1 MPHLQ
6 PLTTAFAFA
15 LLALIPL
22 CASTTW
28 NSDNATAPFE
38 IDVIFPRN
46 ETYRPAGVFPISLAV
61 QNFTSLRA
69 VGNFTFLWHIMP
81 YSHGWVPGGITW
93 DEGKFEAKNPPDD
106 NDTVVFVAN
115 TNVTEWIHQKDQGDR
130 FRLQWHLEW
139 DFRDGCDYKGK
150 GSYVFG
156 GIMFSIETEWEAER
170 SPDGKGIGKK
180 PNVLDV
186 PECPVLGSVVL
197 LQNSTGICS
206 SLLDMGNNTAEGTP
220 CAVTVDKALASS
232 ISSQAASSAT
242 SAFLAT
248 ASPTQEPEPTETN
261 AAPLSS
267 PKSSTFI
274 LLGVMSMLCALA

>member
-6 PLTTAFAFA
+6 PLTTAFAVA

-28 NSDNATAPFE
+28 NSDSATAPFE

-46 ETYRPAGVFPISLAV
+46 ETYKPAGVFPISVAV
-61 QNFTSLRA
+61 QNFTALRA
-69 VGNFTFLWHIMP
+69 VGNFSFLWHIMP

-93 DEGKFEAKNPPDD
+93 DEGEFEAKDSPDD
-106 NDTVVFVAN
+106 NDTIVFVAN
-115 TNVTEWIHQKDQGDR
+115 TNVTEWIHQKDRGDR

-139 DFRDGCDYKGK
+139 DFRDEYDCRK
-150 GSYVFG
+150 SYVFG
-156 GIMFSIETEWEAER
+156 GIMFSIETEWEAKI

-197 LQNSTGICS
+197 LQNNTDICS
-206 SLLDMGNNTAEGTP
+206 SVLDMGNNTAEGTP
-220 CAVTVDKALASS
+220 CAVTVDKALASR

-242 SAFLAT
+242 SAYLAT
-248 ASPTQEPEPTETN
+248 ASPTQAPEPTETN
-261 AAPLSS
+261 TAPLSS
-267 PKSSTFI
+267 PGSSKFI
-274 LLGVMSMLCALA
+274 LLALMSILCSLA

>member
-6 PLTTAFAFA
+6 PLTTAFAVG
-15 LLALIPL
+15 LLALTPL
-22 CASTTW
+22 CASAAW
-28 NSDNATAPFE
+28 NSDSATAPFE

-46 ETYRPAGVFPISLAV
+46 ETYRAAGVFPISLAV
-61 QNFTSLRA
+61 QNYTALRA
-69 VGNFTFLWHIMP
+69 AGNFFLSWHIMP
-81 YSHGWVPGGITW
+81 YSYGRIPGGITW
-93 DEGKFEAKNPPDD
+93 DEGDFKTNNSPDD

-115 TNVTEWIHQKDQGDR
+115 TNVTEWIHQKDQDDR

-139 DFRDGCDYKGK
+139 DFRNECDYK

-156 GIMFSIETEWEAER
+156 GIMFSIETEREAIK
-170 SPDGKGIGKK
+170 SPGGKGTGKR

-197 LQNSTGICS
+197 LRNTTDICS
-206 SLLDMGNNTAEGTP
+206 RVLDMGNNTAEGTP
-220 CAVTVDKALASS
+220 CAFTVDKALASS

-261 AAPLSS
+261 SAPFNS
-267 PKSSTFI
+267 PEFSTFI
-274 LLGVMSMLCALA
+274 VLGAIMMLSSLA

>member
-6 PLTTAFAFA
+6 PLTTAFAVG
-15 LLALIPL
+15 LLALTPL
-22 CASTTW
+22 CASAAW
-28 NSDNATAPFE
+28 NSDSATAPFE

-46 ETYRPAGVFPISLAV
+46 ETYKPTGVFPISLAV
-61 QNFTSLRA
+61 QNYTALRA
-69 VGNFTFLWHIMP
+69 AGNFSLSWHIMP
-81 YSHGWVPGGITW
+81 YSYGRIPGGITW
-93 DEGKFEAKNPPDD
+93 DEGDFETNNSPDD

-115 TNVTEWIHQKDQGDR
+115 TNVTEWIHQKDRDDR

-139 DFRDGCDYKGK
+139 DFRNDCDYK

-156 GIMFSIETEWEAER
+156 GIMFSIETEQEAIK
-170 SPDGKGIGKK
+170 SPGGKGIGKR

-197 LQNSTGICS
+197 LRNTTDICS
-206 SLLDMGNNTAEGTP
+206 RVLDMGNNTAEGTP
-220 CAVTVDKALASS
+220 CAFTVDKALASS

-261 AAPLSS
+261 AAPSNS
-267 PKSSTFI
+267 PEFSTFI
-274 LLGVMSMLCALA
+274 VLGAIMMLYGLA

>member
-6 PLTTAFAFA
+6 PLKTAFAVG

-22 CASTTW
+22 CASATW
-28 NSDNATAPFE
+28 NSDNVTAPFE

-61 QNFTSLRA
+61 QRYTSLRA
-69 VGNFTFLWHIMP
+69 AGNFSLSWHIMP
-81 YSHGWVPGGITW
+81 YSYGRIPGGITW
-93 DEGKFEAKNPPDD
+93 DEGDFETNISPDD
-106 NDTVVFVAN
+106 NDTVIFVAN
-115 TNVTEWIHQKDQGDR
+115 TNVTEWIHQKDHDDR

-139 DFRDGCDYKGK
+139 DFRNECDSK

-156 GIMFSIETEWEAER
+156 GIMFSIETEWEAKK
-170 SPDGKGIGKK
+170 SPGGEGIGKR
-180 PNVLDV
+180 PDVLDV

-197 LQNSTGICS
+197 LQNTTDICS
-206 SLLDMGNNTAEGTP
+206 WVVDMGNNTADGTP
-220 CAVTVDKALASS
+220 CAVTVDEVLASS

-261 AAPLSS
+261 TAQFNS
-267 PKSSTFI
+267 PEFSTFI
-274 LLGVMSMLCALA
+274 VLGAIMMLYTLV

>member
-6 PLTTAFAFA
+6 PLTTAFAVA

-186 PECPVLGSVVL
+186 PECPILGYVGLSG
-197 LQNSTGICS
+197 NSLPYSRSRAYRDKRRPPKQPGILNVYS
-206 SLLDMGNNTAEGTP
+206 SCGYVYAIYFGMSGAQPEGTDIDFRLFRGP
-220 CAVTVDKALASS
+220 S
-232 ISSQAASSAT
+232 
-242 SAFLAT
+242 
-248 ASPTQEPEPTETN
+248 
-261 AAPLSS
+261 
-267 PKSSTFI
+267 
-274 LLGVMSMLCALA
+274 

>member
-1 MPHLQ
+1 MPQFQ
-6 PLTTAFAFA
+6 PFTTAFAVSLF
-15 LLALIPL
+15 ALIPL
-22 CASTTW
+22 CASAAW
-28 NSDNATAPFE
+28 KSDNATAPFE

-46 ETYRPAGVFPISLAV
+46 ETYTPAGVFPISLAV
-61 QNFTSLRA
+61 QNYTALRA
-69 VGNFTFLWHIMP
+69 AGNFSLSWHIMP
-81 YSHGWVPGGITW
+81 YSYGRVPGGIAW
-93 DEGKFEAKNPPDD
+93 DMGDFETDNSPDD

-115 TNVTEWIHQKDQGDR
+115 TNITEWIDQKDRDDR

-139 DFRDGCDYKGK
+139 DFGDDCNFNE
-150 GSYVFG
+150 SYVFG
-156 GIMFSIETEWEAER
+156 GIMFSIETEWETMKA
-170 SPDGKGIGKK
+170 PGGKGIGEK

-197 LQNSTGICS
+197 LQNTTDICS
-206 SLLDMGNNTAEGTP
+206 RVLDMGNNTVQGTP

-261 AAPLSS
+261 AAPFNS
-267 PKSSTFI
+267 PEFSTFI
-274 LLGVMSMLCALA
+274 VLGAIVTLYSLV